1 MQEHRKTNQSASKS
15 KQNDSPDKYSRLI
28 MQEYSTVYIYIDQ
41 SARKTKQKDSP
52 DMYKITK
59 LKNSQLNAMT
69 CNQGYRH
76 IGRQIRTDSLTGR

>member
-1 MQEHRKTNQSASKS
+1 MQEHRKTYQSASKS

-28 MQEYSTVYIYIDQ
+28 MQEYIDIDQ

-76 IGRQIRTDSLTGR
+76 IGRQIRTDSLTGRKKDT